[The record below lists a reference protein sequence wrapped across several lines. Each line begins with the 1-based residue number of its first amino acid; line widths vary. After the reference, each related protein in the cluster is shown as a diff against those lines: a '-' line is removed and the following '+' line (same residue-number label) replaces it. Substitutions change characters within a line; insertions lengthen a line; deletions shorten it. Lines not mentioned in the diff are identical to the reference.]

1 MAHHVET
8 TLRVNA
14 PAEKV
19 WETLRDFSS
28 IERFSSNV
36 ESSPIIGEVASGL
49 GTKRTCTFYD
59 KSTVVEEIVEYA
71 EGQSLDIE
79 LSEFSMP
86 LKCMRAQMKVTPVD
100 GARSDA
106 SFAVDFV
113 MKYGPIGWLMGA
125 VMMKPMMRRIT
136 RDVLRGLAFHV
147 VTGNTVGSEMP
158 SAEALA
164 AAVA

>member
-19 WETLRDFSS
+19 WETLGDFSS
-28 IERFSSNV
+28 IERFSSKV
-36 ESSPIIGEVASGL
+36 ESSPIVGEVAAGL
-49 GTKRTCTFYD
+49 GTKRICTFYD
-59 KSTVVEEIVEYA
+59 KSTVVEEIVGYQ
-71 EGQSLDIE
+71 EGESLDIE

-86 LKCMRAQMKVTPVD
+86 LESMRAQMKVTRVD

-125 VMMKPMMRRIT
+125 VMMKPMMRGIT

>member
-28 IERFSSNV
+28 IERFSSKV
-36 ESSPIIGEVASGL
+36 ESSPIVGEVAFGL
-49 GTKRTCTFYD
+49 GTKRICTFYD
-59 KSTVVEEIVEYA
+59 KSTVVEEIVGYA

-86 LKCMRAQMKVTPVD
+86 LESLRAQMKVTPVD
-100 GARSDA
+100 DARSDV
-106 SFAVDFV
+106 SFAMDFV
-113 MKYGPIGWLMGA
+113 VKYGPIGWLMGA
-125 VMMKPMMRRIT
+125 VMMKPMMRGVT
-136 RDVLRGLAFHV
+136 RDVTRGLAFHV
-147 VTGNTVGSEMP
+147 VTGDTIGSEMP
-158 SAEALA
+158 PSAAIA